1 MDSKGAI
8 DKYKK
13 LLSNNDTYTLT
24 GEMDIVSNEEL
35 YHYNVVVD
43 YKASD
48 YYRASL
54 KNKDSEHEQIILK
67 NKNGVYVI
75 THKSLQL

>member
-1 MDSKGAI
+1 M
-8 DKYKK
+8 
-13 LLSNNDTYTLT
+13 
-24 GEMDIVSNEEL
+24 E
-35 YHYNVVVD
+35 
-43 YKASD
+43 
-48 YYRASL
+48 YRASL